1 MEGNNQSAPVSKAAF
16 WSGWVLTI
24 LPALML
30 IFSAWMK
37 LSRNPQA
44 VEGLTKM
51 GYPEGALLGIGIAEL
66 VCTIIY
72 LIPQTAVLGAILLTG
87 YLGGATDVHVRSGMS
102 VLIPV
107 GFGVLI
113 WGGVFLR
120 DPRVRR
126 LIPLRR
132 R

>member
-1 MEGNNQSAPVSKAAF
+1 MEGNNQSAAVSKAAF

-51 GYPEGALLGIGIAEL
+51 GYPESALLGIGIAEL